1 MAKDMDYYLALLAK
15 TTDTKEKLTLGQ
27 DLLSYLQEG
36 SSIECQDIGMVVDS
50 LLPYIQSSNFK
61 VSQMGLDVMTE
72 LVRRMEHFYRPY
84 IPSVLPSVIDRLGD
98 SKEHVRERC
107 QVLLMTFMETGV
119 VTPQQLFDRLVPAF
133 AHRNNYVRDEAMKC
147 LVATLNQ
154 HGANCIAVSR
164 IIPSIVKLLSDP
176 NAVVRDEAVT
186 TLTQVYRHVGERL
199 RMDLLKKHN
208 LPATKLPGLMAK
220 FDEIKAANDFFPT
233 AVHNVGNFA
242 DEDEPDRS
250 LGSSRRSPSVTLRRV
265 PPVAA
270 KPPPPSV
277 VSTPSSAGQAGAVD
291 EEGFIKA
298 FEAVPTMQIF
308 SARDL
313 EDKLSKIRQVIE
325 DTSQD
330 WSKRV
335 DALKKV
341 RSLLIAGAL
350 DYDEFI
356 SHLRTLDP
364 AFQLSVKDLR
374 SQVVREACVT
384 VAFCAQTLGLK
395 FEHIAES
402 LIPPLINQIQNS
414 AKVIATAG
422 QVALGFIVRHTPAG
436 RLIPHLV
443 TAMSHKSREIRRAII
458 KAFHQLIS
466 SWPMNPLQ
474 RHLTAIQNA
483 LASAIADADQE
494 VRTYARKAFWAF
506 KDHFPDQ
513 ADHLLNTLD
522 APYKRSLHSDMSN
535 SSSSNS
541 LHQPSISSRI
551 RPPTETPTRRV
562 LIPTGST
569 PASRRSNSAVDLQAA
584 QRAKAR
590 AQYAALARQ
599 KVGSN
604 ASLHVID

>member
-604 ASLHVID
+604 ASLR